1 MRIRD
6 RYAQIVKAIERC
18 APAVGPAA
26 RLWRSVVY
34 QTIKDALYGD
44 DEAASF
50 CGTARFREMLRLGG
64 LPSDVVYDAMSDAG
78 MECLAGAA
86 A

>member
-6 RYAQIVKAIERC
+6 RYAQIVKAIERG

-50 CGTARFREMLRLGG
+50 CGTARFREMVRLAG
-64 LPSDVVYDAMSDAG
+64 LCADTVCDVLSDVG
-78 MECLAGAA
+78 LAGKAA